1 MNSFKQSFMKDGKL
15 NIGLIILKLVVVV
28 MGIIYLVL
36 LFKFKDIS
44 IGSFTFPPN
53 NFGLFHWIMML
64 PAIASFAFAV
74 LAMNDRWTTVM
85 WQTLII
91 MISCLIIVA
100 MVGVF
105 TGMKSTT
112 TDSNNYLALD
122 SYFEDTDAPMVNE
135 GSEIEQTVTFA
146 ETVKKLMPESIPNE
160 AKSVD
165 YYYYYT
171 GLPLLGSYFDVYA
184 SWELPA
190 AALSGESSRLSKLY
204 PGATKYTDENDTDTQ
219 YYLIRSDDNDG
230 EYYYVFYGINNK
242 KSEITYCVS
251 YSERSS
257 ATPYFEEIGIDL
269 GRVGKVEE
277 ESSAGEAVSEQE

>member
-1 MNSFKQSFMKDGKL
+1 M
-15 NIGLIILKLVVVV
+15 
-28 MGIIYLVL
+28 
-36 LFKFKDIS
+36 FKFKDIS
-44 IGSFTFPPN
+44 IGSYAFPPN
-53 NFGLFHWIMML
+53 NFGFFHWLMML

-74 LAMNDRWTTVM
+74 LATNDRWTTVI
-85 WQTLII
+85 WQMLVI
-91 MISCLIIVA
+91 MASCLVLVA
-100 MVGVF
+100 AVGVF
-105 TGMKSTT
+105 TGMKSVT
-112 TDSNNYLALD
+112 TDKKNYLVLD
-122 SYFEDTDAPMVNE
+122 SYFEDTDAPMFNE
-135 GSEIEQTVTFA
+135 ESKVEQTITFA
-146 ETVKKLMPESIPNE
+146 ESIKKLMPENIPSE
-160 AKSVD
+160 AKGED

-190 AALSGESSRLSKLY
+190 AALSSESSRLSELY
-204 PGATKYTDENDTDTQ
+204 PVATKFTDENNTDTQ

-257 ATPYFEEIGIDL
+257 TTPHFEKLGIDL

-277 ESSAGEAVSEQE
+277 ESSAGEAAAKQE